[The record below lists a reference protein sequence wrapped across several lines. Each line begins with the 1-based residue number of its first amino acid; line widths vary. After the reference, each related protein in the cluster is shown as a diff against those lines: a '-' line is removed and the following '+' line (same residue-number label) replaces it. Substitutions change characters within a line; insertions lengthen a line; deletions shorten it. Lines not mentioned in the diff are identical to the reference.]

1 MAQPLKHP
9 ISTLALYGALQMYYY
24 YYYYYYFNLLICEC
38 NVREIEE
45 TWASSK
51 FVVTKYV
58 KGNVDRG
65 YTVGGVDEV
74 VQVLDDNCMQ
84 LQGMAGS
91 RFVGPFL
98 NTVQRWEQTLSL
110 ISEVGHHTDT
120 TTLSPQVIAVVG
132 FEKWSGHRKGVFGV
146 SPR

>member
-1 MAQPLKHP
+1 M
-9 ISTLALYGALQMYYY
+9 
-24 YYYYYYFNLLICEC
+24 ND
-38 NVREIEE
+38 REIEE

-58 KGNVDRG
+58 KANVDRG

-110 ISEVGHHTDT
+110 ISEVPYSHHN
-120 TTLSPQVIAVVG
+120 TTLSLCIGYNVNIVC
-132 FEKWSGHRKGVFGV
+132 SG
-146 SPR
+146 